1 MNAVLQAILGL
12 NTGPFKAGIRDADGS
27 ARGLQSTL
35 RSVGQSL
42 GVAFSIAGAMA
53 AARSVATWA
62 SGISE
67 AAQNVGILSSEM
79 LALNGIAETN
89 GIKVE
94 DLAKMLAKLQ
104 TQQMDAA
111 KGSDTAR
118 AAFDGLGLSLDA
130 VMRMDPV
137 ELLQAVATAAMET
150 GTPVTALADIFGD
163 KLGPKAVAALRQ
175 ISVEGLG
182 PLNDDLGKTI
192 DEIERMDDTWTS
204 FMSTVKGNLATSFNW
219 VIDQFKNA
227 SDFWGGMLAG
237 GGNAYGKGMQQAVEN
252 IRQAEEEKI
261 STRRQKQAQ
270 RAADRKAAADA
281 RVAQL
286 ATTETASKTKA
297 GEDAATAQKAIDNRI
312 KHERDANMRMR
323 IDLMDGEAKIR
334 AQYNADQQAAG
345 EAMAAAKSQAEKDL
359 ITERMGLIDQ
369 GLARELA
376 AIHKAADEKRKTAA
390 ENAQK
395 LSQQLTD
402 KRGDL
407 DKIGGRGVNAN
418 ALEQMGAGGF
428 GVDRSG
434 FGAAD
439 RVFRVQQEQATH
451 LAEIERLTA
460 ELLQAT
466 LDDTGGGI

>member
-1 MNAVLQAILGL
+1 M
-12 NTGPFKAGIRDADGS
+12 
-27 ARGLQSTL
+27 
-35 RSVGQSL
+35 
-42 GVAFSIAGAMA
+42 
-53 AARSVATWA
+53 
-62 SGISE
+62 
-67 AAQNVGILSSEM
+67 
-79 LALNGIAETN
+79 
-89 GIKVE
+89 
-94 DLAKMLAKLQ
+94 
-104 TQQMDAA
+104 
-111 KGSDTAR
+111 
-118 AAFDGLGLSLDA
+118 
-130 VMRMDPV
+130 
-137 ELLQAVATAAMET
+137 
-150 GTPVTALADIFGD
+150 
-163 KLGPKAVAALRQ
+163 
-175 ISVEGLG
+175 
-182 PLNDDLGKTI
+182 
-192 DEIERMDDTWTS
+192 
-204 FMSTVKGNLATSFNW
+204 
-219 VIDQFKNA
+219 
-227 SDFWGGMLAG
+227 
-237 GGNAYGKGMQQAVEN
+237 EN
-252 IRQAEEEKI
+252 IRLNEEA
-261 STRRQKQAQ
+261 RRLEAK
-270 RAADRKAAADA
+270 AARMQHNLDKRVAADA
-281 RVAQL
+281 RVKQL
-286 ATTETASKTKA
+286 ATTEAAAETASKTKA

-466 LDDTGGGI
+466 LDATGGGI